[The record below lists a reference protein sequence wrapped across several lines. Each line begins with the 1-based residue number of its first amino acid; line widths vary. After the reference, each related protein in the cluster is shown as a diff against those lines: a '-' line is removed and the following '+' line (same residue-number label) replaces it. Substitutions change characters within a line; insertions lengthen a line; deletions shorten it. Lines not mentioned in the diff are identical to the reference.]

1 MESSDGCGEKSM
13 MKKMALVLVVM
24 ASVSTLGQSAP
35 AHVPGQSP
43 PAPAQKKTAR
53 PAAAGERPT
62 QEQVLKLL
70 ELLRVRESLQI
81 TLDAMKEQVRATAEQ
96 SLRENIPVPSADQ
109 IKQLNAIVDGVFK
122 ELVLDD
128 LLQDVVPVYQKHLT
142 RSDVEAVI
150 AFYSSPAGKKI
161 LREQPAMIRESMQAT
176 RAGQQKKM
184 ELLLVKLDARMRE
197 LIESQPIR
205 NEPEKK

>member
-1 MESSDGCGEKSM
+1 
-13 MKKMALVLVVM
+13 MKKKLLLLVVAACAM
-24 ASVSTLGQSAP
+24 ALGQSSSAP
-35 AHVPGQSP
+35 VSGQSP
-43 PAPAQKKTAR
+43 SATQKKKAT
-53 PAAAGERPT
+53 PATEAAEKPT

-81 TLDAMKEQVRATAEQ
+81 ALDAMKEQVRATAEQ
-96 SLRENIPVPSADQ
+96 SLRESVPQPSTEQ
-109 IKQLNAIVDGVFK
+109 LRQLNAIVDGVFK

-142 RSDVEAVI
+142 RADVEAVI

-161 LREQPAMIRESMQAT
+161 MREQPAMIRESMQAT

-197 LIESQPIR
+197 LIQGQPGS

>member
-1 MESSDGCGEKSM
+1 
-13 MKKMALVLVVM
+13 MKKKLLLLVVAACAM
-24 ASVSTLGQSAP
+24 TFGQSSSAP
-35 AHVPGQSP
+35 GSGQSP
-43 PAPAQKKTAR
+43 SAMQKKKATPATTA
-53 PAAAGERPT
+53 AEKPT

-70 ELLRVRESLQI
+70 QLLRVRESLQI

-96 SLRENIPVPSADQ
+96 SLRESVPQPSAEQ
-109 IKQLNAIVDGVFK
+109 LRQLNAIVDGVFK

-142 RSDVEAVI
+142 RADVEAVI

-161 LREQPAMIRESMQAT
+161 MREQPAMIRESMQAT

-197 LIESQPIR
+197 LIQGQPGS

>member
-1 MESSDGCGEKSM
+1 M
-13 MKKMALVLVVM
+13 MKKMALVLVAM

-35 AHVPGQSP
+35 APVPGQSP

-53 PAAAGERPT
+53 PAVAGEKPT

-128 LLQDVVPVYQKHLT
+128 LLQEVVPVYQKHLT